1 MAFCFPPVRVNY
13 RKAAYM
19 RHFQNKDRSKS
30 FFQIHNLQHFSNQ
43 SSKARDSDPL
53 NGSTINDYTVYM
65 EERRY
70 DEPQLVQDSD
80 HQILSDI
87 LGSKEAAKESI
98 LCTATSMGQAFY
110 NGKEDLNKFYPIVI
124 GKDIAAYDADEGSAS
139 LRGQLQL
146 LHELYWILGV
156 LYSPCPDDFAIGT
169 SLLTR
174 MEANKN
180 PRVRFRFTKTVIGQ
194 QISPEV
200 AFFSSRGSSSLS
212 SSVLKF
218 ISMGCAARHCSS
230 GVTIPASWSPVST
243 LEQTV
248 MSLRIT
254 HPSLKDEYA
263 QSIVAEGAPH
273 KHYGGGHVNP
283 NKAADP
289 GLAYGKEVSDY
300 ARFLCAMGYNMQIC
314 NDKSTKFLVN
324 LNLPSI
330 SIPALKK
337 SLIESR

>member
-1 MAFCFPPVRVNY
+1 MIIHGSCCCFLL
-13 RKAAYM
+13 AL
-19 RHFQNKDRSKS
+19 RHPLSCSCCVCQP
-30 FFQIHNLQHFSNQ
+30 LATA
-43 SSKARDSDPL
+43 SS
-53 NGSTINDYTVYM
+53 NDYTVYM

-87 LGSKEAAKESI
+87 LGSFPF
-98 LCTATSMGQAFY
+98 CVQGQAFY

-139 LRGQLQL
+139 SFDQ
-146 LHELYWILGV
+146 
-156 LYSPCPDDFAIGT
+156 
-169 SLLTR
+169 
-174 MEANKN
+174 
-180 PRVRFRFTKTVIGQ
+180 
-194 QISPEV
+194 
-200 AFFSSRGSSSLS
+200 
-212 SSVLKF
+212 F

-283 NKAADP
+283 NKAVDP

-300 ARFLCAMGYNMQIC
+300 ARFLCAMGP
-314 NDKSTKFLVN
+314 VN
-324 LNLPSI
+324 SGRTARVQAPAGTTVRVEPSI
-330 SIPALKK
+330 FNSTGKNLKF
-337 SLIESR
+337 

>member
-1 MAFCFPPVRVNY
+1 
-13 RKAAYM
+13 
-19 RHFQNKDRSKS
+19 
-30 FFQIHNLQHFSNQ
+30 
-43 SSKARDSDPL
+43 
-53 NGSTINDYTVYM
+53 
-65 EERRY
+65 
-70 DEPQLVQDSD
+70 
-80 HQILSDI
+80 
-87 LGSKEAAKESI
+87 
-98 LCTATSMGQAFY
+98 GQAFY

-124 GKDIAAYDADEGSAS
+124 GKDIAAYDADEGSARS
-139 LRGQLQL
+139 CESGTLNATLVRGKFIICFQSQSQSCHLTVL
-146 LHELYWILGV
+146 LMKI
-156 LYSPCPDDFAIGT
+156 FM
-169 SLLTR
+169 R
-174 MEANKN
+174 RN

-200 AFFSSRGSSSLS
+200 AYFSSRGSSSLS
-212 SSVLKF
+212 SSF

-283 NKAADP
+283 NKAVDP

-314 NDKSTKFLVN
+314 NDKSTKFLATNVSPVN
-324 LNLPSI
+324 SGRTARVQAPAGTTVRVEPSI
-330 SIPALKK
+330 FNSTGKNLKF
-337 SLIESR
+337 